1 MGETQMTIRTVRQ
14 GTFEIKSEPHEDP
27 LKVEWMYQRELKTL
41 GHEFGPSLEH
51 PATPDYTIRC
61 THCFMTARVYHVD
74 SVVAIFSDFGEEGQ
88 CRARQMNVLGL
99 LVPGTST

>member
-1 MGETQMTIRTVRQ
+1 MTIRTVRQ
-14 GTFEIKSEPHEDP
+14 GTVDIRSEPHEDP
-27 LKVEWMYQRELKTL
+27 LKVEGMYQRELKTL

-51 PATPDYTIRC
+51 PATSDYTIRC

-74 SVVAIFSDFGEEGQ
+74 SAVAIFSDFGEEGQ
-88 CRARQMNVLGL
+88 CRARQMNVLSL